1 MQIGIIGLKNA
12 GKSTLFDILSSHISA
27 AYEQSGTSRHGV
39 MAVEDER
46 LDFLQKC
53 FETKNRVHPSF
64 ELLDFPPLGMIKNSA
79 ETGSTAILEEVK
91 NCDILIQIVRQFT
104 NPAVPFAQEGIDALG
119 EKSALDAELLL
130 VDLAIVENR
139 IERIEKMK
147 HKVRDFYQPGEPEL
161 LRRCRE
167 TLEKEEPLSVLDLDT
182 VNEKLLRGFQ
192 FLTIKP
198 RITIINID
206 DGEIPNRGNWITRFE
221 EHFPAQKQTFD
232 AISCQEERELLTL
245 EDDDERDEFRKELG
259 IEIHAVKLVAELLM
273 KTANLIQFLTA
284 AKAAAQSWIIPAG
297 MSAQKAAG
305 TIHTDMERGFIR
317 AEVVSYDELVRYGNV
332 AKCREKGCF
341 RLEGKEYIVQEGD
354 VIHFRFNV

>member
-1 MQIGIIGLKNA
+1 MQIGIIGLQNA
-12 GKSTLFDILSSHISA
+12 GKSTLFDILTGHISA
-27 AYEQSGTSRHGV
+27 AYERPGESRHGV
-39 MAVEDER
+39 MVIEDER
-46 LDFLQKC
+46 LEFLQKC
-53 FETKNRVHPSF
+53 FETKDRVHPSF
-64 ELLDFPPLGMIKNSA
+64 ELLDLPPFSVIKSSA
-79 ETGSTAILEEVK
+79 ETGSTPVLEEVK
-91 NCDILIQIVRQFT
+91 NCDVLIQIVRQFT
-104 NPAVPFAQEGIDALG
+104 NPAVPYAQERVDSFG
-119 EKSALDAELLL
+119 EKSALDDELLL

-167 TLEKEEPLSVLDLDT
+167 TLEKEVPLTTLDLDP

-206 DGEIPNRGNWITRFE
+206 EGEIPNRGHWVARFE
-221 EHFPAQKQTFD
+221 EQFPAQKQTFD
-232 AISCQEERELLTL
+232 AISCQEERELLAL
-245 EDDDERDEFRKELG
+245 EEDERDEFRKELG
-259 IEIHAVKLVAELLM
+259 IEIPALKLVTELLM

-297 MSAQKAAG
+297 TSAQKAAG
-305 TIHTDMERGFIR
+305 AIHTDMERGFIR
-317 AEVVSYDELVRYGNV
+317 AEVVSYDELVKYGNV

-341 RLEGKEYIVQEGD
+341 RLEGKEYTVQEGD